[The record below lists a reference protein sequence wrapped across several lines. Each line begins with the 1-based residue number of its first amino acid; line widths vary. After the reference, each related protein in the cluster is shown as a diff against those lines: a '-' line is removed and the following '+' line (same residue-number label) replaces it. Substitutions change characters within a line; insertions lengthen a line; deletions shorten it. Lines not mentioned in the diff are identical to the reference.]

1 MNTIPVY
8 RNQTWI
14 EYTVPEDV
22 RHIWSHKLKLQAASV
37 FATARCQGHSPSQ
50 SASLAEM
57 VVNKSL
63 YNGLHYD
70 KKMEATLQSLL
81 V

>member
-14 EYTVPEDV
+14 QYTVPEDV
-22 RHIWSHKLKLQAASV
+22 RHIWSHKQKLQAASA

-57 VVNKSL
+57 VVNKVL
-63 YNGLHYD
+63 YDGLMYD
-70 KKMEATLQSLL
+70 KKTESLLKSLL